1 MDYHGASGSV
11 WPSGMKHL
19 TSTFLRRPRRGRRR
33 GTWGRVTWGR
43 ILRGTLY
50 VKLGIALVLGLAIG
64 LLYLRLSAAPLTF
77 EGLSERVA
85 AAVAARIGPG
95 WTVAL
100 KDSALALEDGA
111 LALRTSGLD
120 VRNPDGLLVLR
131 SPNAVVSVDTTA
143 LLTGSL
149 QPRLIEF
156 RDLQVR
162 AAIDRDGTLSFVAAE
177 GGEPQAVAGPPSTAT
192 APCPSSPPR
201 AASRRP

>member
-1 MDYHGASGSV
+1 
-11 WPSGMKHL
+11 MKHL

-33 GTWGRVTWGR
+33 GTWGR

-50 VKLGIALVLGLAIG
+50 VKLGIALVLGLATG

-85 AAVAARIGPG
+85 ASIASRIGPG
-95 WTVAL
+95 WSVVL
-100 KDSALALEDGA
+100 KDSALALEDGS

-131 SPNAVVSVDTTA
+131 SPNAVVTVDTAA

-149 QPRLIEF
+149 QPRSVEF
-156 RDLQVR
+156 RDLQV
-162 AAIDRDGTLSFVAAE
+162 DRKSV
-177 GGEPQAVAGPPSTAT
+177 V
-192 APCPSSPPR
+192 
-201 AASRRP
+201 